1 MSKNMTE
8 TARQRP
14 FNPVTK
20 AIQFRAW
27 QIAQREGGN
36 VTRAE
41 IAAELGV
48 SSQRLLNAIR
58 AERWAASLRSGVMD
72 RLNAND
78 GAGGYTTLAEA
89 EAIAQMGIG
98 AAMQPAE

>member
-1 MSKNMTE
+1 MNQNQN
-8 TARQRP
+8 RRP
-14 FNPVTK
+14 FNPTTK
-20 AIQFRAW
+20 ALQFRAW

-48 SSQRLLNAIR
+48 SPQRLLNAIR

-72 RLNAND
+72 CPNAND
-78 GAGGYTTLAEA
+78 GAGGYTTRAEA
-89 EAIAQMGIG
+89 EAISQMGIG

>member
-1 MSKNMTE
+1 MSKNVT
-8 TARQRP
+8 QNVCHRP
-14 FNPVTK
+14 FNPSTK
-20 AIQFRAW
+20 ALQFRAW

-48 SSQRLLNAIR
+48 SPQRLLNAIR
-58 AERWAASLRSGVMD
+58 AERWAASLRSVVMD
-72 RLNAND
+72 CPNAND
-78 GAGGYTTLAEA
+78 GAGGYTTRAEA

>member
-1 MSKNMTE
+1 MT
-8 TARQRP
+8 QNLNHRP
-14 FNPVTK
+14 FNPTTK
-20 AIQFRAW
+20 ALQFRAW

-48 SSQRLLNAIR
+48 SPHRLLNAIR
-58 AERWAASLRSGVMD
+58 AERWAASLRSVTMD
-72 RLNAND
+72 CLNAND
-78 GAGGYTTLAEA
+78 GADGYTTRAEA

-98 AAMQPAE
+98 AILNVEMAD